1 MRFGWPEIVILLVII
16 VLVAARIYIL
26 VRTIKREKRVREER
40 IKVVSAAF
48 KQPADGLT
56 DTQRRVRTSVLS
68 KIPATAKIETMA
80 MQPDK
85 QALFVEKYLRKSK
98 DIFDTY
104 LHWVIVGMHYTYLGK
119 DRLQWY
125 YWLTLGG
132 ILIWAVVD
140 IFRIPAM
147 VAQYNRNLA
156 AAILRELETSERV
169 SL

>member
-1 MRFGWPEIVILLVII
+1 MRFGWPEIPLLLFII
-16 VLVAARIYIL
+16 FIVAARIYIP
-26 VRTIKREKRVREER
+26 VQIIKREKRVREER
-40 IKVVSAAF
+40 IKVMSAAF
-48 KQPADGLT
+48 KQSAGGLT

-68 KIPATAKIETMA
+68 KIPATARIETMA

-85 QALFVEKYLRKSK
+85 QALFIEKYLRKSK

-104 LHWVIVGMHYTYLGK
+104 LHWVIGGMHYSYLEENRK
-119 DRLQWY
+119 QWF

-132 ILIWAVVD
+132 LLIWAVVD

-156 AAILRELETSERV
+156 AAISRELETS
-169 SL
+169 SG

>member
-1 MRFGWPEIVILLVII
+1 MRFGWPEIPLLLFVIFII
-16 VLVAARIYIL
+16 AARIYIP
-26 VRTIKREKRVREER
+26 VQIIKREKRVREER
-40 IKVVSAAF
+40 IKVMSAVF
-48 KQPADGLT
+48 KKQSADGLT

-80 MQPDK
+80 MRPDK

-104 LHWVIVGMHYTYLGK
+104 LHWVIGGMHYSYLEENRK
-119 DRLQWY
+119 QWY

-132 ILIWAVVD
+132 LLIWAVVD

-156 AAILRELETSERV
+156 AGILREMKISTE
-169 SL
+169 